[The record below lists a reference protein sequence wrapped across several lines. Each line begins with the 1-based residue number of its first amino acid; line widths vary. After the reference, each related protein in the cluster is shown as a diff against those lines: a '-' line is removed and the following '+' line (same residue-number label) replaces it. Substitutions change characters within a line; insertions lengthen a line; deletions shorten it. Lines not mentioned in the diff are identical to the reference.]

1 MPEMKRSEIEKRID
15 ILEDDIAK
23 LDPRILKLL
32 LKDKTTRDMDLATR
46 KLLRCLWS
54 LLLDHFQP

>member
-23 LDPRILKLL
+23 LDPRILRLL
-32 LKDKTTRDMDLATR
+32 LKDK
-46 KLLRCLWS
+46 S
-54 LLLDHFQP
+54 NQE